1 MRTPLQ
7 RLEEKLLKENLWIFL
22 VALLKE
28 KARKRSELRALV
40 QKRFAF
46 LPGEVT
52 SYKVLFLLEAGGYV
66 EKDGKNY
73 YRSTEKGLEQLKEG
87 KKLLERTEKLL
98 RR

>member
-1 MRTPLQ
+1 MRTPSQ
-7 RLEEKLLKENLWIFL
+7 RLEEKLLKENLWLFL
-22 VALLKE
+22 MALLKE

-66 EKDGKNY
+66 KKDGKSY
-73 YRSTEKGLEQLKEG
+73 YPTENGLTQLIEG
-87 KKLLERTEKLL
+87 KKLLKRTEKLL